1 MIRSEIHKLY
11 WIHQYQQLKLCVN
24 YYIIRLTVA
33 GISGGFFCSLYFS
46 ILKFFSQRSENQVIY
61 SSAPSKKH
69 SISTN
74 QDNDCTLGVDNSVN
88 NCNEECDRTDVTD
101 SVKDSDSKAK
111 SVINGDQSRDR
122 DISEGSSESVV
133 VLDRNG
139 SLDDRSPTMTISP
152 TSESTEDTSK
162 RSAISEYPKY

>member
-1 MIRSEIHKLY
+1 M
-11 WIHQYQQLKLCVN
+11 QPFV
-24 YYIIRLTVA
+24 V
-33 GISGGFFCSLYFS
+33 FFF
-46 ILKFFSQRSENQVIY
+46 IKNVITFSQRSENPVIH
-61 SSAPSKKH
+61 SSAPLKKH
-69 SISTN
+69 SISIN
-74 QDNDCTLGVDNSVN
+74 QESDHTLGVDNSIN
-88 NCNEECDRTDVTD
+88 NCNEECDRTDVSDD
-101 SVKDSDSKAK
+101 SVKDCDSKAK

-162 RSAISEYPKY
+162 RSAISEYLKC

>member
-1 MIRSEIHKLY
+1 MIH
-11 WIHQYQQLKLCVN
+11 
-24 YYIIRLTVA
+24 
-33 GISGGFFCSLYFS
+33 
-46 ILKFFSQRSENQVIY
+46 
-61 SSAPSKKH
+61 SSAPSKNH
-69 SISTN
+69 SFSTN
-74 QDNDCTLGVDNSVN
+74 QDSDYTLGVDNSIN
-88 NCNEECDRTDVTD
+88 NCNEECDRTDVSDD
-101 SVKDSDSKAK
+101 SLKDSDSKAK

-162 RSAISEYPKY
+162 RLAISEYMYLKC

>member
-1 MIRSEIHKLY
+1 M
-11 WIHQYQQLKLCVN
+11 
-24 YYIIRLTVA
+24 
-33 GISGGFFCSLYFS
+33 FFIFFHIKIFS
-46 ILKFFSQRSENQVIY
+46 PFSQRSEKQVIY

-162 RSAISEYPKY
+162 RSAISEYPKC

>member
-1 MIRSEIHKLY
+1 MMH
-11 WIHQYQQLKLCVN
+11 
-24 YYIIRLTVA
+24 
-33 GISGGFFCSLYFS
+33 
-46 ILKFFSQRSENQVIY
+46 
-61 SSAPSKKH
+61 SSAPLKKH
-69 SISTN
+69 SISIN
-74 QDNDCTLGVDNSVN
+74 QESDHTLGVDNSIN
-88 NCNEECDRTDVTD
+88 NCNEECDRTDVSDD
-101 SVKDSDSKAK
+101 SVKDCDSKAK

-162 RSAISEYPKY
+162 RSAISEYLKC